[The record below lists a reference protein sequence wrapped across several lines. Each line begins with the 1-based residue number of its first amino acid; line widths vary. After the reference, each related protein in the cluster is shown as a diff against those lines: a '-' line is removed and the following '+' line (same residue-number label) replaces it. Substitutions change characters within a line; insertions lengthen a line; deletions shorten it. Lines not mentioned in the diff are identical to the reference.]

1 MTGEEIQK
9 MQTTYTMQSW
19 SKQKGLKPIPVERSE
34 GIYFYDTDGKRY
46 ADMSSQQVN
55 VNLGYGNKAIGDAIK
70 AKVDKYCYIGPSF
83 GDEDRAKL
91 GSRVAQGSM
100 AAAFPGRCTGIL

>member
-55 VNLGYGNKAIGDAIK
+55 VNLGYGNKAINYSLYNLDNDLK
-70 AKVDKYCYIGPSF
+70 KVIAYS
-83 GDEDRAKL
+83 
-91 GSRVAQGSM
+91 
-100 AAAFPGRCTGIL
+100 

>member
-55 VNLGYGNKAIGDAIK
+55 VNLGYGQQGDRRRHQGK
-70 AKVDKYCYIGPSF
+70 GGQVLLH
-83 GDEDRAKL
+83 RAVL
-91 GSRVAQGSM
+91 R
-100 AAAFPGRCTGIL
+100 R

>member
-70 AKVDKYCYIGPSF
+70 AKVDKYCYIGAVL
-83 GDEDRAKL
+83 R
-91 GSRVAQGSM
+91 R
-100 AAAFPGRCTGIL
+100 

>member
-34 GIYFYDTDGKRY
+34 GIYFYDTD
-46 ADMSSQQVN
+46 
-55 VNLGYGNKAIGDAIK
+55 
-70 AKVDKYCYIGPSF
+70 
-83 GDEDRAKL
+83 
-91 GSRVAQGSM
+91 
-100 AAAFPGRCTGIL
+100 